1 MRPIPQI
8 PPRDRL
14 VLAGID
20 LPLVIDLPNVSPPVQ
35 ELLHVPLVGQAAGLR
50 RQALGLQPQ
59 DFSASIAD
67 TPSDLNVSILPNIPV
82 G

>member
-1 MRPIPQI
+1 MRPIPKI
-8 PPRDRL
+8 PRHDRL

-20 LPLVIDLPNVSPPVQ
+20 PPLVIDLPNVSPPVQ
-35 ELLHVPLVGQAAGLR
+35 ELLHVPLVEQAAGLR

-59 DFSASIAD
+59 DFSANIAD
-67 TPSDLNVSILPNIPV
+67 TSSDLNISILPDIPL

>member
-8 PPRDRL
+8 PRHDRL
-14 VLAGID
+14 VCAGID
-20 LPLVIDLPNVSPPVQ
+20 LPLVLDLTDVRPQVQ
-35 ELLHVPLVGQAAGLR
+35 ELLHVPLVEQAAGLR

-59 DFSASIAD
+59 DFSANIAD
-67 TPSDLNVSILPNIPV
+67 TPSDLNISILPDIPL